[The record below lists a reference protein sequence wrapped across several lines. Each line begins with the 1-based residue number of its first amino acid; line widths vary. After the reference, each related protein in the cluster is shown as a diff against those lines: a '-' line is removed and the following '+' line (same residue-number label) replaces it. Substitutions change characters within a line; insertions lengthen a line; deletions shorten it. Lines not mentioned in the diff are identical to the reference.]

1 MSVDAKSIVSC
12 FHRNPKGVI
21 EIIML
26 SLSLQHFVKMIPMA
40 MYPWASLATAT
51 GHAKADILAFNVVLP
66 CWSLTKHVN
75 DASHLQPKTVMCPL
89 PRLLPKMNKEVKSPV
104 ALPSA
109 HVATLLKIL
118 KTEDASRLKTV
129 AISKP
134 RMKDLFHSTWKIYPS
149 SYLVEPS
156 L

>member
-1 MSVDAKSIVSC
+1 MSVDAKSI
-12 FHRNPKGVI
+12 
-21 EIIML
+21 
-26 SLSLQHFVKMIPMA
+26 HFVKMIPMA

-149 SYLVEPS
+149 SYLVGPS